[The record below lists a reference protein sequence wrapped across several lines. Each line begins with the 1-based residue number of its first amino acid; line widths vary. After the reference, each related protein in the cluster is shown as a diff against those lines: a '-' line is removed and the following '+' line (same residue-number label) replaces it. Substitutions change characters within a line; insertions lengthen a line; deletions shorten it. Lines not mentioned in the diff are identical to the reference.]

1 MSDSYVDIGCWWPA
15 QAATYADRQKA
26 TVHVGFEPGVER
38 GVRAIAAGL
47 GSACEGLCGYLP
59 TH

>member
-1 MSDSYVDIGCWWPA
+1 LLVACLGCYLCRPSESY
-15 QAATYADRQKA
+15 
-26 TVHVGFEPGVER
+26 VHVGFEPGVER